1 MHRRTSMTMPYW
13 TFLPS
18 SPSSP
23 LVPVAFA
30 ARPLSAE
37 VVMTAAAA
45 ATALTIAVTN
55 PLRLVGIFSWSLIA
69 VS

>member
-1 MHRRTSMTMPYW
+1 
-13 TFLPS
+13 
-18 SPSSP
+18 
-23 LVPVAFA
+23 VAFA

-45 ATALTIAVTN
+45 ATAVTIAVTN
-55 PLRLVGIFSWSLIA
+55 PLRLVGIFPSSLIT